1 MFYLFLTISNLDF
14 FMNNIPF
21 FKLLALTRNSDL
33 KEIVKK
39 SIGEPDSDIDYFLDQ
54 KDADKILNE
63 LKRKRDEI
71 RAMSIEE
78 IFKNDLFVNKL
89 KSQPDYKK
97 NEPALLSELRQKYI
111 SCIID
116 AEMVFI
122 DILSILNYKY
132 D

>member
-1 MFYLFLTISNLDF
+1 
-14 FMNNIPF
+14 MNQIPF

-39 SIGEPDSDIDYFLDQ
+39 AIGEPDSDIDYFLDQ

-97 NEPALLSELRQKYI
+97 NGPALLSELRKKYT

-116 AEMVFI
+116 AEMIFI
-122 DILSILNYKY
+122 DILSILEYKHQ
-132 D
+132 